1 MAPYQATVAVGPY
14 VRVEDTSPGGVPLRH
29 YMFEEDRAD
38 FEPYRVTIGEMV
50 DWFSERL
57 GPYPFEAFGYV
68 LVDHLGGALETQTMV
83 VLDRASLGESIMAH
97 ELAHM
102 WFGDWVSLDSW
113 REMWR
118 SEGAA
123 NYFAG
128 AWLRRSDPGQFA
140 DELAPGVE
148 AGPQA
153 SFPLGDPPP
162 SQLFSGPV
170 YEQGALFFADLR
182 RAMRDEAFFAGLQAY
197 FARYS
202 GGTAAD
208 AEFQA
213 VMEAAAGQPLDDL
226 FTRWLR

>member
-182 RAMRDEAFFAGLQAY
+182 RAMGDEAFFAGLQAY
-197 FARYS
+197 FARYG